1 MIYLKYIILALAIFQ
16 YVKADLCA
24 GAIGNLND
32 CLNKEVSVKSYGCCG
47 LKFKYAQYYEQ
58 QVCLQM
64 PKTQTGR
71 DYYMKQILKSYHIED
86 QSNMELVCPEIEK
99 EIKGYCSDYAA
110 AMLDKG
116 SDCFGLSLDNLK
128 GQIDDISSYSCCFM
142 RNNKESDAN
151 NYILPPNV
159 NVCMPLQKDKASR
172 DAYIKK
178 WMAAIQEQD
187 GTPLPFT
194 FDDLTIDCGK

>member
-1 MIYLKYIILALAIFQ
+1 MMYLKYIILVLAIFQ
-16 YVKADLCA
+16 YVKADWCG

-32 CLNKEVSVKSYGCCG
+32 CLTKEVSVKSYGCCG

-58 QVCLQM
+58 QVCVQM

-71 DYYMKQILKSYHIED
+71 DYFMKQILKSYHIED
-86 QSNMELVCPEIEK
+86 QSNIDLVCPEIEK
-99 EIKGYCSDYAA
+99 EIKGNCSDYTS

-128 GQIDDISSYSCCFM
+128 RQINDISSFSCCFI
-142 RNNKESDAN
+142 RNNKDSDEYN
-151 NYILPPNV
+151 IPLPPHV
-159 NVCMPLQKDKASR
+159 NLCVPLQKDKASR

-178 WMAAIQEQD
+178 WMAAIEEQD
-187 GTPLPFT
+187 GKPLPFT
-194 FDDLTIDCGK
+194 YDDLTIECGN

>member
-1 MIYLKYIILALAIFQ
+1 MYLKYIILVLAIFQ
-16 YVKADLCA
+16 YVKADWCG
-24 GAIGNLND
+24 GAIRNLND
-32 CLNKEVSVKSYGCCG
+32 CLTKEVSVKSYGCCG

-58 QVCLQM
+58 QVCVQM

-86 QSNMELVCPEIEK
+86 QSNIDLVCPEIEK
-99 EIKGYCSDYAA
+99 EIKGNCSDYTS

-128 GQIDDISSYSCCFM
+128 RQINDISSFSCCFI
-142 RNNKESDAN
+142 RNNKDSDEYN
-151 NYILPPNV
+151 IPLPPHV
-159 NVCMPLQKDKASR
+159 NLCVPLQKDKASR

-194 FDDLTIDCGK
+194 FDDLTMDCGN